1 MIHYI
6 AIALDFI
13 GSLTIFISCVKVIF
27 VFLMYQ
33 STSKTQLTSG
43 ILDGLS
49 FKTGA
54 GVLKTMG
61 IGTMAQMLW
70 VIAVIALRFFLKKS
84 IGY

>member
-1 MIHYI
+1 MIHNI

-13 GSLTIFISCVKVIF
+13 GSLTIFWACVKVI
-27 VFLMYQ
+27 VEYLMNGN
-33 STSKTQLTSG
+33 TSKLRLTSG

-54 GVLKTMG
+54 GVLKTLGLVSMSQ
-61 IGTMAQMLW
+61 ILW

-84 IGY
+84 VSY

>member
-1 MIHYI
+1 
-6 AIALDFI
+6 
-13 GSLTIFISCVKVIF
+13 
-27 VFLMYQ
+27 MYQ

>member
-1 MIHYI
+1 MIHYF
-6 AIALDFI
+6 AVGLDFI
-13 GSLTIFISCVKVIF
+13 GSLSIFLSCVKVI
-27 VFLMYQ
+27 VDYLIYGT
-33 STSKTQLTSG
+33 TSKGRLTAG

-61 IGTMAQMLW
+61 IGSLNQMLW

-84 IGY
+84 VSY